1 MGGSFGRVVWPS
13 GSSGGDISRA
23 CRRLRRHT
31 TCTPRRTAHPALPC
45 PALPRPAAPPAC
57 CCRLE
62 SFLELPLYLLFGA
75 VCGVVSA
82 SCSFSTRVA
91 TDAFAE
97 LREQSSV
104 EAALL
109 PAIGGLTTGV
119 LALGYPEILYQVCAG
134 LLAGLLACLLACLG
148 WPSGLAGWWG
158 SLMLRRPSPACSLA
172 PAPSD
177 TLP

>member
-1 MGGSFGRVVWPS
+1 MAVHAAGCAA
-13 GSSGGDISRA
+13 IQ
-23 CRRLRRHT
+23 RRDV
-31 TCTPRRTAHPALPC
+31 HPALAW
-45 PALPRPAAPPAC
+45 PALACRPPSC

-62 SFLELPLYLLFGA
+62 SFLELPLYLVFGA

-82 SCSFSTRVA
+82 SCSFSTRIA

-119 LALGYPEILYQVCAG
+119 LALGYPEILYQVWPGC
-134 LLAGLLACLLACLG
+134 LAGC
-148 WPSGLAGWWG
+148 LAGWSAHVG
-158 SLMLRRPSPACSLA
+158 GVALA
-172 PAPSD
+172 AWPPGGC
-177 TLP
+177 

>member
-1 MGGSFGRVVWPS
+1 V
-13 GSSGGDISRA
+13 
-23 CRRLRRHT
+23 
-31 TCTPRRTAHPALPC
+31 
-45 PALPRPAAPPAC
+45 
-57 CCRLE
+57 
-62 SFLELPLYLLFGA
+62 FGA

-119 LALGYPEILYQVCAG
+119 LALGYPEILYQVRWLGGWAG
-134 LLAGLLACLLACLG
+134 WLA
-148 WPSGLAGWWG
+148 WLAGWLAGCCTFGGLPWMPG
-158 SLMLRRPSPACSLA
+158 SVAVLPGDVWDLLPAASPPHVLMLCSCPLPTVRAAPLLCSFPLPAGF
-172 PAPSD
+172 
-177 TLP
+177 